1 MNRLRALTRGVAS
14 LAALAALLVGL
25 PVLLSS
31 WGRLPGSPSGDW
43 WDRLSD
49 TAVSDTTVF
58 VVLTV
63 AAWVA
68 WAIFAAAVVVEFVAG
83 IRGFQ
88 APRIAFAGPF
98 QRSARTLVAGVLLML
113 SLLQSAGP
121 SYASVPRAT
130 AVNASGATA
139 SSFGHE
145 SPEPGHVIAITITP
159 DGTTVA
165 PSTADEAAP
174 SSVPQDTA
182 TVIDVER
189 GDSPWSLAEAHL
201 GDGLRWRELY
211 EINRGNP
218 QPDGRS
224 WTNPELIVPGWQLRL
239 PSAQHLP
246 TPQSPIETTDA
257 TDVVHEV
264 QRGDTLSSI
273 ADQYLGDPTR
283 YPELFEANCDR
294 IQPDGRR
301 LTDPNLIVVG
311 WNLVIPATQ
320 EPAVAEPVDAHAE
333 PDQTTEVGET
343 DGAPATTPTTTT
355 TPPQTTA
362 TPPAPSTT
370 TPQPPS
376 PTTAPAPAVT
386 VPTAHTDTEASTSG
400 NGGSSTP
407 ILVGLAGATA
417 LSTGLALRLRWLRR
431 RRATRGSAAAAVI
444 PSDAEIAV
452 VAAADVPL
460 VRWAGQQIA
469 ALVRDLDP
477 RKVTGAPLAV
487 ELSEEAGIEILWDA
501 PQHSPTVGSWR
512 AADGGWA
519 WRLAYDPESPVPPD
533 ELPAGI
539 PALVTIGQREGRQLL
554 IDLEAFGTLAVTGP
568 PDFTSGLLRSV
579 ALELACGND
588 LADAY
593 VSIVDID
600 VDPFVAPRHRL
611 TAQTLTEAI
620 EAAANAIDS
629 VGAAIRHDSR
639 ADTFR
644 ARVGGA
650 APIEATVIVASGRQG
665 SMGASFSPRRGA
677 ALVMASDRASIAE
690 GGARIEISGDGASAR
705 LEPLGI
711 DFTPVRLDAS
721 TADAL
726 AAATVAVG
734 DLPEVEPDTVD
745 PSALGPNVP
754 DEGDN
759 DEGPPTVDPVI
770 VDSHRVN
777 GHEHAAN
784 ITHVF
789 TVDVGAEQTT
799 NHAPSNAHGEPTT
812 DPDGQLFATEST
824 GPELVVRVLGVPAIP
839 DRPDIGRREL
849 ILAVLLAC
857 RGGTLAASAA
867 QDALWGG
874 KPVEPKTVWNFVA
887 AVRRALGDFDDGTPV
902 MPAADRA
909 HGTLRLHQR
918 VTTDLDLLR
927 RAIAAADDM
936 SSTEAMSALRDAL
949 SMVEGPPFDAVGYD
963 WAHRDQDVAE
973 AARVIEQAVDRLV
986 ALALEAGQ
994 HDLARRAISRGLR
1007 GLPGD
1012 EHLYRLRM
1020 RLEAHAGN
1028 TRGLVAAYEELCVYL
1043 ADLEVEPSPATTAL
1057 YNELRSQRAS
1067 STVS

>member
-1 MNRLRALTRGVAS
+1 
-14 LAALAALLVGL
+14 
-25 PVLLSS
+25 
-31 WGRLPGSPSGDW
+31 
-43 WDRLSD
+43 
-49 TAVSDTTVF
+49 VF
-58 VVLTV
+58 VVLTL

-68 WAIFAAAVVVEFVAG
+68 WAIFAAAVIVEFVAG

-130 AVNASGATA
+130 AVNASGAAA

-145 SPEPGHVIAITITP
+145 SPEPGHVIAITIAS
-159 DGTTVA
+159 DGA
-165 PSTADEAAP
+165 AADTSASEELSPPGIPQDAAP
-174 SSVPQDTA
+174 
-182 TVIDVER
+182 VIEVER

-211 EINRGNP
+211 EINRGLP

-257 TDVVHEV
+257 TDVVHVV

-311 WNLVIPATQ
+311 WSIVIPATP
-320 EPAVAEPVDAHAE
+320 EPAVAEPVDANAE

-343 DGAPATTPTTTT
+343 DDSPAAAPTTT
-355 TPPQTTA
+355 TPPPTSA

-568 PDFTSGLLRSV
+568 PDCTAGLLRSV

-600 VDPFVAPRHRL
+600 VDPLVAPRHRL
-611 TAQTLTEAI
+611 TARTLTEAI
-620 EAAANAIDS
+620 EAAANAVDS

-644 ARVGGA
+644 ARIGGA
-650 APIEATVIVASGRQG
+650 APIEATVIVASGCQG
-665 SMGASFSPRRGA
+665 DIGATFSPRRGA
-677 ALVMASDRASIAE
+677 AFVMASDRAAIAD

-711 DFTPVRLDAS
+711 DFAPVRLDAS
-721 TADAL
+721 TADAIT
-726 AAATVAVG
+726 AATVAVV
-734 DLPEVEPDTVD
+734 DLPEVGPDSVD
-745 PSALGPNVP
+745 PSALGPHAA
-754 DEGDN
+754 DEGGN
-759 DEGPPTVDPVI
+759 DEVRPSGEQAVI
-770 VDSHRVN
+770 TNHRVN
-777 GHEHAAN
+777 GHEHGVDT
-784 ITHVF
+784 THVF
-789 TVDVGAEQTT
+789 TVGLGTETT
-799 NHAPSNAHGEPTT
+799 TTETTTTDTPSNGSAEPTT
-812 DPDGQLFATEST
+812 DSDGQLFATEST
-824 GPELVVRVLGVPAIP
+824 GPELVVRVLGVPSIP

-909 HGTLRLHQR
+909 HGTLRLHPR
-918 VTTDLDLLR
+918 VTTDLHLLR
-927 RAIAAADDM
+927 RTVAATDEM
-936 SSTEAMSALRDAL
+936 SSTEGMSALRDAL
-949 SMVEGPPFDAVGYD
+949 LMVEGPPFDGVGYD

-994 HDLARRAISRGLR
+994 HDVARHAISRGLR

-1057 YNELRSQRAS
+1057 YNELRSQRTS
-1067 STVS
+1067 TTVS

>member
-1 MNRLRALTRGVAS
+1 M
-14 LAALAALLVGL
+14 
-25 PVLLSS
+25 
-31 WGRLPGSPSGDW
+31 
-43 WDRLSD
+43 
-49 TAVSDTTVF
+49 
-58 VVLTV
+58 
-63 AAWVA
+63 
-68 WAIFAAAVVVEFVAG
+68 
-83 IRGFQ
+83 
-88 APRIAFAGPF
+88 
-98 QRSARTLVAGVLLML
+98 
-113 SLLQSAGP
+113 
-121 SYASVPRAT
+121 
-130 AVNASGATA
+130 
-139 SSFGHE
+139 
-145 SPEPGHVIAITITP
+145 
-159 DGTTVA
+159 
-165 PSTADEAAP
+165 
-174 SSVPQDTA
+174 
-182 TVIDVER
+182 
-189 GDSPWSLAEAHL
+189 
-201 GDGLRWRELY
+201 
-211 EINRGNP
+211 
-218 QPDGRS
+218 
-224 WTNPELIVPGWQLRL
+224 
-239 PSAQHLP
+239 
-246 TPQSPIETTDA
+246 
-257 TDVVHEV
+257 
-264 QRGDTLSSI
+264 
-273 ADQYLGDPTR
+273 
-283 YPELFEANCDR
+283 
-294 IQPDGRR
+294 
-301 LTDPNLIVVG
+301 
-311 WNLVIPATQ
+311 
-320 EPAVAEPVDAHAE
+320 
-333 PDQTTEVGET
+333 
-343 DGAPATTPTTTT
+343 
-355 TPPQTTA
+355 
-362 TPPAPSTT
+362 
-370 TPQPPS
+370 
-376 PTTAPAPAVT
+376 
-386 VPTAHTDTEASTSG
+386 
-400 NGGSSTP
+400 
-407 ILVGLAGATA
+407 
-417 LSTGLALRLRWLRR
+417 
-431 RRATRGSAAAAVI
+431 I

-469 ALVRDLDP
+469 TLIRDLDP

-501 PQHSPTVGSWR
+501 PQHSPAVGAWR

-519 WRLAYDPESPVPPD
+519 WRLDYDPESPVPPD

-568 PDFTSGLLRSV
+568 PDCTAGLLRSV

-600 VDPFVAPRHRL
+600 VDPLVAPRHRL
-611 TAQTLTEAI
+611 TVQTLTEAI
-620 EAAANAIDS
+620 ESAENAIDS

-650 APIEATVIVASGRQG
+650 APIEATVIVASGCQG
-665 SMGASFSPRRGA
+665 SIGATFSPRRGA
-677 ALVMASDRASIAE
+677 ALVMASDRAAIAD

-726 AAATVAVG
+726 AAATAAVV
-734 DLPEVEPDTVD
+734 DLPEVGPDSVD
-745 PSALGPNVP
+745 PSALGPHAP
-754 DEGDN
+754 DEGGN
-759 DEGPPTVDPVI
+759 DEGPPAVEPVI
-770 VDSHRVN
+770 INSHRVN
-777 GHEHAAN
+777 GHEHGVDT
-784 ITHVF
+784 THVF
-789 TVDVGAEQTT
+789 TVDLGAEQTT
-799 NHAPSNAHGEPTT
+799 NDAPSNAPGEPTT
-812 DPDGQLFATEST
+812 DSDGQLFATEST
-824 GPELVVRVLGVPAIP
+824 GPELVVRVLGVPSIP

-909 HGTLRLHQR
+909 HGTLRLHPR

-927 RAIAAADDM
+927 RAVAAADEM

-994 HDLARRAISRGLR
+994 HDLARHAISRGLR

-1043 ADLEVEPSPATTAL
+1043 ADLEAEPSPATTAL
-1057 YNELRSQRAS
+1057 YNELRSQRTS

>member
-1 MNRLRALTRGVAS
+1 MNRVRSLTRGVAS

-31 WGRLPGSPSGDW
+31 WGRLPGAPSADW

-58 VVLTV
+58 VVLTL

-83 IRGFQ
+83 IRGLQ

-121 SYASVPRAT
+121 SYASVPRTT
-130 AVNASGATA
+130 AVNSSGAAA
-139 SSFGHE
+139 SSFRQE
-145 SPEPGHVIAITITP
+145 SPQPGHVIAITITP
-159 DGTTVA
+159 DGTTVG
-165 PSTADEAAP
+165 PSTPDESAP
-174 SSVPQDTA
+174 PSIPQDTA

-211 EINRGNP
+211 EINRGLP

-246 TPQSPIETTDA
+246 TPQSPIEA
-257 TDVVHEV
+257 ANVVHVV

-273 ADQYLGDPTR
+273 AGHYLGDPTR

-311 WNLVIPATQ
+311 WNLVVPATQ
-320 EPAVAEPVDAHAE
+320 EPTVVEPVDAPAE

-355 TPPQTTA
+355 PPQTTA
-362 TPPAPSTT
+362 TPPSPSTT
-370 TPQPPS
+370 TPQPPP
-376 PTTAPAPAVT
+376 PTTAPAPTVT
-386 VPTAHTDTEASTSG
+386 VPTQPTDTEATPSG
-400 NGGSSTP
+400 DGASATP

-444 PSDAEIAV
+444 PSDAEVAV

-469 ALVRDLDP
+469 TLIRDLDP

-501 PQHSPTVGSWR
+501 PQHSPTIGSWR

-519 WRLAYDPESPVPPD
+519 WRLDFDPESPVPPD

-539 PALVTIGQREGRQLL
+539 PALVTIGQRKGRQLL
-554 IDLEAFGTLAVTGP
+554 IDLEAFGTLSVTGP
-568 PDFTSGLLRSV
+568 PELTSDLLRSV

-593 VSIVDID
+593 VSIVDVD
-600 VDPFVAPRHRL
+600 VDPLVAPRHRL

-620 EAAANAIDS
+620 EAAANAVDS

-650 APIEATVIVASGRQG
+650 APIEATVIVARGCK
-665 SMGASFSPRRGA
+665 GAIDATFSPRRGA
-677 ALVMASDRASIAE
+677 ALVMASDRSAIADD
-690 GGARIEISGDGASAR
+690 GARIEISDDGAVAR

-721 TADAL
+721 TAAAL
-726 AAATVAVG
+726 AAAAVAVV
-734 DLPEVEPDTVD
+734 DLPEVAPDAVD
-745 PSALGPNVP
+745 PSALGPYAP
-754 DEGDN
+754 DEGVSN
-759 DEGPPTVDPVI
+759 EARHSVEPFRGN
-770 VDSHRVN
+770 SHRVN
-777 GHEHAAN
+777 GHEHSVD
-784 ITHVF
+784 ITQVF
-789 TVDVGAEQTT
+789 TFDVGAEQTT
-799 NHAPSNAHGEPTT
+799 NHAPSNAHDEPTT
-812 DPDGQLFATEST
+812 DSDGQLFATEST
-824 GPELVVRVLGVPAIP
+824 GPELVVRVLGVPSIP

-909 HGTLRLHQR
+909 HGTLRLHPR

-927 RAIAAADDM
+927 RAIAPADDM

-986 ALALEAGQ
+986 ALAVEAGQ
-994 HDLARRAISRGLR
+994 HDLARHAISRGLR

-1057 YNELRSQRAS
+1057 YNELRSQRTS
-1067 STVS
+1067 TTVS

>member
-1 MNRLRALTRGVAS
+1 
-14 LAALAALLVGL
+14 LLVGL

-68 WAIFAAAVVVEFVAG
+68 WAIFSAAVIVEFVAG

-130 AVNASGATA
+130 AANASGATA
-139 SSFGHE
+139 SSLGRE
-145 SPEPGHVIAITITP
+145 SPEPGPVIAITFAP
-159 DGTTVA
+159 DGA
-165 PSTADEAAP
+165 AADTSASEGLTPPGIPQDAAP
-174 SSVPQDTA
+174 
-182 TVIDVER
+182 VIEVER

-201 GDGLRWRELY
+201 GDGLLWRELY
-211 EINRGNP
+211 EINRGLP

-239 PSAQHLP
+239 PSAQHVP
-246 TPQSPIETTDA
+246 TPQSPTETTDA
-257 TDVVHEV
+257 ADVIHVV

-283 YPELFEANCDR
+283 YPKLFDANCDR

-311 WNLVIPATQ
+311 WNLVIPAPQ
-320 EPAVAEPVDAHAE
+320 EPNVVEPVDASSE
-333 PDQTTEVGET
+333 PEQTTEVGET
-343 DGAPATTPTTTT
+343 DDAPASTPTTTT
-355 TPPQTTA
+355 PPPTTA

-370 TPQPPS
+370 TPQPPP
-376 PTTAPAPAVT
+376 PTTAPAPTVT
-386 VPTAHTDTEASTSG
+386 VPTPPAGTEPTTSG
-400 NGGSSTP
+400 NGGSPAP
-407 ILVGLAGATA
+407 ILIGLAGATA

-469 ALVRDLDP
+469 TLIRDLDP

-501 PQHSPTVGSWR
+501 PQHSPTIGSWR
-512 AADGGWA
+512 AVDGGWA
-519 WRLAYDPESPVPPD
+519 WRLAHDPESPVPPD

-554 IDLEAFGTLAVTGP
+554 IDLEAFGTLSVTGP
-568 PDFTSGLLRSV
+568 LDCTAGLLRSV

-600 VDPFVAPRHRL
+600 VDPLVAPRHRL
-611 TAQTLTEAI
+611 TVQTLPEAI
-620 EAAANAIDS
+620 ESAANAIDS

-650 APIEATVIVASGRQG
+650 APIEATVIVAGGCQG
-665 SMGASFSPRRGA
+665 SIDATFSPRRGA
-677 ALVMASDRASIAE
+677 ALVMASDRDAIAD

-726 AAATVAVG
+726 AAATVAVV
-734 DLPEVEPDTVD
+734 DLPEVAPDAVD
-745 PSALGPNVP
+745 PSALGPHVP

-759 DEGPPTVDPVI
+759 DEGPPAVEPVI
-770 VDSHRVN
+770 VDNHRLN
-777 GHEHAAN
+777 GHARAAD

-789 TVDVGAEQTT
+789 TVDFGAEQTANEAT
-799 NHAPSNAHGEPTT
+799 STAHGEPTT
-812 DPDGQLFATEST
+812 GSNGQLFAAEST
-824 GPELVVRVLGVPAIP
+824 GPELVVRVLGVPSIP

-909 HGTLRLHQR
+909 HGTLRLHPR
-918 VTTDLDLLR
+918 VTTDLALLR
-927 RAIAAADDM
+927 RAIAMADDM

-986 ALALEAGQ
+986 ALAAEAGQ
-994 HDLARRAISRGLR
+994 HDLARHAISRGLR

-1057 YNELRSQRAS
+1057 YNELRSQRTS

>member
-58 VVLTV
+58 VVLTL

-68 WAIFAAAVVVEFVAG
+68 WATFAAAVVVEFVAG
-83 IRGFQ
+83 IRGLQ

-121 SYASVPRAT
+121 SYASLPRAAAASAST
-130 AVNASGATA
+130 ATPV
-139 SSFGHE
+139 SFGHE
-145 SPEPGHVIAITITP
+145 PPQPGHVIAITIAPGGTAADTSTP
-159 DGTTVA
+159 DGSA
-165 PSTADEAAP
+165 PPAI
-174 SSVPQDTA
+174 PQDTA
-182 TVIDVER
+182 PVIEVER

-211 EINRGNP
+211 EINRGLP

-239 PSAQHLP
+239 PSAAHLP
-246 TPQSPIETTDA
+246 TLQSPIEPTEA
-257 TDVVHEV
+257 ADVVHLV

-283 YPELFEANCDR
+283 YPELFEANSDR
-294 IQPDGRR
+294 IQPDGRQ

-311 WNLVIPATQ
+311 WNLVIPAPQ
-320 EPAVAEPVDAHAE
+320 EPNEVEPVDAPAE
-333 PDQTTEVGET
+333 PDLTTEVGET
-343 DGAPATTPTTTT
+343 DDAPAATPTTTT
-355 TPPQTTA
+355 PPPTT
-362 TPPAPSTT
+362 TTPAPSTT
-370 TPQPPS
+370 TPQPPP

-386 VPTAHTDTEASTSG
+386 VPTTPTDTEAATSG
-400 NGGSSTP
+400 NEGNSTP

-460 VRWAGQQIA
+460 VRWAGQQMATLI
-469 ALVRDLDP
+469 RDLDP

-501 PQHSPTVGSWR
+501 PQHSPTVGAWR

-519 WRLAYDPESPVPPD
+519 WRLDYDPESPVPPD

-568 PDFTSGLLRSV
+568 PDCASGLLRSV

-650 APIEATVIVASGRQG
+650 APIEATVIVARGCE
-665 SMGASFSPRRGA
+665 GAIGATFSPRRGA
-677 ALVMASDRASIAE
+677 ALVMASDRAAIAD
-690 GGARIEISGDGASAR
+690 GGARIEISGDGVSAR
-705 LEPLGI
+705 LEPVGI

-726 AAATVAVG
+726 AAATVAVI
-734 DLPEVEPDTVD
+734 DLPEVGPDAVD
-745 PSALGPNVP
+745 PSALGPHAP
-754 DEGDN
+754 DEGVSN
-759 DEGPPTVDPVI
+759 QAQPI
-770 VDSHRVN
+770 VEPFIVNSHRVN
-777 GHEHAAN
+777 GHEHGVN
-784 ITHVF
+784 TTHVF
-789 TVDVGAEQTT
+789 PVDFGAEQTT
-799 NHAPSNAHGEPTT
+799 NDAPSNAPGEPIT
-812 DPDGQLFATEST
+812 DSDGQLFATEST
-824 GPELVVRVLGVPAIP
+824 GPELVVRVLGVPSIP

-857 RGGTLAASAA
+857 RGGMLAASAA

-887 AVRRALGDFDDGTPV
+887 AARRALGDFDDGTPV

-909 HGTLRLHQR
+909 HGTLRLHPG
-918 VTTDLDLLR
+918 VTTDLDVLR
-927 RAIAAADDM
+927 RAVVVADEM

-986 ALALEAGQ
+986 ALAVEAGQ
-994 HDLARRAISRGLR
+994 HDLARHAISRGLR

-1028 TRGLVAAYEELCVYL
+1028 TRGLVSAYEELCVYL

-1057 YNELRSQRAS
+1057 YNELRSPRTS

>member
-58 VVLTV
+58 VVLTL

-68 WAIFAAAVVVEFVAG
+68 WATFAAAVVIEFVAG
-83 IRGFQ
+83 IRGIQ

-98 QRSARTLVAGVLLML
+98 QRSARPLVAGVLLML

-130 AVNASGATA
+130 AATVTPTA
-139 SSFGHE
+139 FAHE
-145 SPEPGHVIAITITP
+145 SPRPGHVIEMTIAP
-159 DGTTVA
+159 ARTTGGATSSEESA
-165 PSTADEAAP
+165 PPSSPQDAAP
-174 SSVPQDTA
+174 
-182 TVIDVER
+182 VIEVER

-211 EINRGNP
+211 EINRGLP

-239 PSAQHLP
+239 PSE
-246 TPQSPIETTDA
+246 PQVPAPQPPVETTDA
-257 TDVVHEV
+257 AEVVHVV

-273 ADQYLGDPTR
+273 ADHYLGDPTR
-283 YPELFEANCDR
+283 YPELFEANGDR
-294 IQPDGRR
+294 VQPDGRR
-301 LTDPNLIVVG
+301 LTDPDLIVVG
-311 WNLVIPATQ
+311 WNLAIPTAQESATE
-320 EPAVAEPVDAHAE
+320 EPGTDSAAPAGPE
-333 PDQTTEVGET
+333 QTTEFIET
-343 DGAPATTPTTTT
+343 ETAPSETPPTTTSPPTTAAPPTPTTTT
-355 TPPQTTA
+355 EL
-362 TPPAPSTT
+362 PAPA
-370 TPQPPS
+370 
-376 PTTAPAPAVT
+376 TTAPAPVVS
-386 VPTAHTDTEASTSG
+386 VPASPSDTETPTSS
-400 NGGSSTP
+400 NGGGATP
-407 ILVGLAGATA
+407 VLVGLAGATA

-431 RRATRGSAAAAVI
+431 RRATRGSAVAAVV

-469 ALVRDLDP
+469 ALIRDLDP

-487 ELSEEAGIEILWDA
+487 ELSEHAGIEILWDS
-501 PQHSPTVGSWR
+501 PQQASTVGEWR

-519 WRLAYDPESPVPPD
+519 WRLDYDPESPVPPD

-554 IDLEAFGTLAVTGP
+554 IDLEAFGTIAVAGP
-568 PDFTSGLLRSV
+568 SESTAAFLRSV

-593 VSIVDID
+593 VSIVGVD
-600 VDPFVAPRHRL
+600 VDPLVAPRHRL
-611 TAQTLTEAI
+611 TARALTDAI
-620 EAAANAIDS
+620 DLAENAIDS
-629 VGAAIRHDSR
+629 VNSAIRHDSK

-644 ARVGGA
+644 ARVGGS
-650 APIEATVIVASGRQG
+650 APIEATVVVTSEHHDSAAGTF
-665 SMGASFSPRRGA
+665 APRRGVALVIASSGA
-677 ALVMASDRASIAE
+677 ALADS
-690 GGARIEISGDGASAR
+690 GARIEISADGASAR

-711 DFTPVRLDAS
+711 DFIPVRLEAA
-721 TADAL
+721 TAEAL
-726 AAATVAVG
+726 AVATAVVVH
-734 DLPEVEPDTVD
+734 LPETGPDVVD
-745 PSALGPNVP
+745 PSSLEPPEP
-754 DEGDN
+754 DEGPINGTPSLVGLDLDN
-759 DEGPPTVDPVI
+759 VF
-770 VDSHRVN
+770 RVN
-777 GHEHAAN
+777 GHESDVST
-784 ITHVF
+784 THVLS
-789 TVDVGAEQTT
+789 VDFAADQTT
-799 NHAPSNAHGEPTT
+799 DVAPPEIPVEPVTGS
-812 DPDGQLFATEST
+812 DGQLFATESS
-824 GPELVVRVLGVPAIP
+824 GPELIVRVLGVPSIP

-887 AVRRALGDFDDGTPV
+887 AVRRALGDLDDGSPV
-902 MPAADRA
+902 MPAADRS
-909 HGTLRLHQR
+909 HGTLRLHSR
-918 VTTDLDLLR
+918 VSTDLDLLR
-927 RAIAAADDM
+927 RAVTAADET
-936 SSTEAMSALRDAL
+936 SSTEAMASLRDAL
-949 SMVEGPPFDAVGYD
+949 ALVEGPPFDAVGYD

-994 HDLARRAISRGLR
+994 HDLARHAISRGLR

-1012 EHLYRLRM
+1012 EHIYRLRM

-1028 TRGLVAAYEELCVYL
+1028 TRGLVGAYEELCVYL
-1043 ADLEVEPSPATTAL
+1043 ADLEAEPSPATTAL
-1057 YNELRSQRAS
+1057 YNELRSQRTS
-1067 STVS
+1067 SSVS

>member
-68 WAIFAAAVVVEFVAG
+68 WATFAAAVVVEFVAG

-130 AVNASGATA
+130 AANASGATA
-139 SSFGHE
+139 SSLGHE
-145 SPEPGHVIAITITP
+145 SQPGHIIAITIAP
-159 DGTTVA
+159 DGTAADTSTPDESA
-165 PSTADEAAP
+165 PQAIP
-174 SSVPQDTA
+174 RDTA
-182 TVIDVER
+182 PVIEVER
-189 GDSPWSLAEAHL
+189 GDSPWSLAEDHL

-211 EINRGNP
+211 EINRGLP

-239 PSAQHLP
+239 PSAPQVP
-246 TPQSPIETTDA
+246 TPQSPTETTA
-257 TDVVHEV
+257 AADVVHVV

-273 ADQYLGDPTR
+273 AGHYLGDPTR

-320 EPAVAEPVDAHAE
+320 EPNVVEPVDASSE
-333 PDQTTEVGET
+333 PEQTTEVGET
-343 DGAPATTPTTTT
+343 DDAPAGTPATT
-355 TPPQTTA
+355 TPPPTTA

-386 VPTAHTDTEASTSG
+386 MPTAHTDTEASTSG
-400 NGGSSTP
+400 NGGSPAP

-469 ALVRDLDP
+469 TLIRDLDP

-501 PQHSPTVGSWR
+501 PQHSPTIGSWR

-554 IDLEAFGTLAVTGP
+554 IDLEAFGTLSVTGP
-568 PDFTSGLLRSV
+568 PDCAAGLLRSV

-600 VDPFVAPRHRL
+600 VDPLVAPRHRL
-611 TAQTLTEAI
+611 TARTLTEAV
-620 EAAANAIDS
+620 EAAENAIDS

-650 APIEATVIVASGRQG
+650 APIEATVIVASGCQG
-665 SMGASFSPRRGA
+665 SIGASFSPRLGA
-677 ALVMASDRASIAE
+677 TLVMASDRAAIAD
-690 GGARIEISGDGASAR
+690 GGARIEISGDGLSAR

-711 DFTPVRLDAS
+711 DFTPVRLNAS
-721 TADAL
+721 TADAI
-726 AAATVAVG
+726 AAATVAVV
-734 DLPEVEPDTVD
+734 DLPEVKPDTVD
-745 PSALGPNVP
+745 PSALERRAP
-754 DEGDN
+754 DEGVSN
-759 DEGPPTVDPVI
+759 EAALSIEPFTVTN
-770 VDSHRVN
+770 HRVN
-777 GHEHAAN
+777 GHEQGGNMPHG
-784 ITHVF
+784 F
-789 TVDVGAEQTT
+789 TVDFGAEQTT
-799 NHAPSNAHGEPTT
+799 NDASPNAPGEPTT
-812 DPDGQLFATEST
+812 DSDGQLFATEPT
-824 GPELVVRVLGVPAIP
+824 GPELVVRVLGVPSIP

-887 AVRRALGDFDDGTPV
+887 AVRRTLGEFDDGTPV

-909 HGTLRLHQR
+909 HGTLRLHPR

-927 RAIAAADDM
+927 RAVAAADGM
-936 SSTEAMSALRDAL
+936 SSTEAMSELRAAL

-986 ALALEAGQ
+986 SLAVEAGQ
-994 HDLARRAISRGLR
+994 HDLARHAISRGLR

-1043 ADLEVEPSPATTAL
+1043 ADFEVEPSPATTAL
-1057 YNELRSQRAS
+1057 YNDLRSQRTS
-1067 STVS
+1067 SSVS

>member
-58 VVLTV
+58 VVLTL

-68 WAIFAAAVVVEFVAG
+68 WATFAAAVVVEFVAG

-98 QRSARTLVAGVLLML
+98 QRPARTLVAGVLLML

-130 AVNASGATA
+130 AANASGDTA
-139 SSFGHE
+139 SSFAHE
-145 SPEPGHVIAITITP
+145 SPQPGHVIAITIAP
-159 DGTTVA
+159 DGTAADTSRSEALA
-165 PSTADEAAP
+165 PP
-174 SSVPQDTA
+174 SIPRDAA
-182 TVIDVER
+182 TVIEVER

-211 EINRGNP
+211 EINRGLP

-257 TDVVHEV
+257 ADVVHVV

-283 YPELFEANCDR
+283 YPEVFDANCDR

-301 LTDPNLIVVG
+301 LTDPDLIVVG

-320 EPAVAEPVDAHAE
+320 EPNVAEPVDASSE
-333 PDQTTEVGET
+333 PDQTTDVGET
-343 DGAPATTPTTTT
+343 DDSLATTPTTTT
-355 TPPQTTA
+355 PSPTTA

-370 TPQPPS
+370 TPRPPP
-376 PTTAPAPAVT
+376 PTTRPAPAVT
-386 VPTAHTDTEASTSG
+386 VPTTPTDTEAATGG
-400 NGGSSTP
+400 NGGSPAP

-469 ALVRDLDP
+469 TLIRDLDP
-477 RKVTGAPLAV
+477 RKITGAPLAV
-487 ELSEEAGIEILWDA
+487 ELSDEAGIEILWDA
-501 PQHSPTVGSWR
+501 PQHSPTVGEWR

-519 WRLAYDPESPVPPD
+519 WRLDYDPESPVPPD

-554 IDLEAFGTLAVTGP
+554 IDLEAFGTLSVTGP
-568 PDFTSGLLRSV
+568 PDCAAGLLRSV

-600 VDPFVAPRHRL
+600 VDPLVAPRHRL

-620 EAAANAIDS
+620 EAAENAVDS

-644 ARVGGA
+644 ARIGGA
-650 APIEATVIVASGRQG
+650 APIEATVIVASGCQG
-665 SMGASFSPRRGA
+665 SIGATFSPRRGA
-677 ALVMASDRASIAE
+677 ALVMASDCAAIAE
-690 GGARIEISGDGASAR
+690 GGARIEISGDGLSAR

-726 AAATVAVG
+726 AAATVAVV
-734 DLPEVEPDTVD
+734 DLPEVGPDAVD
-745 PSALGPNVP
+745 LSTDRPYAPEDHADTGI
-754 DEGDN
+754 
-759 DEGPPTVDPVI
+759 PTVVEPVI
-770 VDSHRVN
+770 ATSHRVN
-777 GHEHAAN
+777 GHEPGAN
-784 ITHVF
+784 ATYVF
-789 TVDVGAEQTT
+789 FADVDAEQTT
-799 NHAPSNAHGEPTT
+799 NDAPSNAPGEPIT
-812 DPDGQLFATEST
+812 DSDGQLFTAESA
-824 GPELVVRVLGVPAIP
+824 GPELVVRVLGVPSIP

-909 HGTLRLHQR
+909 HGTLRLHPR
-918 VTTDLDLLR
+918 VTTDLDVLR

-936 SSTEAMSALRDAL
+936 SSTEAMSTLRDAL
-949 SMVEGPPFDAVGYD
+949 SMVDGPPFDAVGYD

-986 ALALEAGQ
+986 ALAVEAGQ
-994 HDLARRAISRGLR
+994 HDLARHAISRGLR

-1043 ADLEVEPSPATTAL
+1043 TDLEVEPSPATVAL
-1057 YNELRSQRAS
+1057 YNELRSQRTS

>member
-1 MNRLRALTRGVAS
+1 MTRLRALTRGAAS
-14 LAALAALLVGL
+14 LAALAALLMGL

-31 WGRLPGSPSGDW
+31 WGRLPGSPSSDW

-58 VVLTV
+58 VVLTL
-63 AAWVA
+63 AAWIA
-68 WAIFAAAVVVEFVAG
+68 WVTFAAAVVVEFVAG
-83 IRGFQ
+83 IRGIQ

-113 SLLQSAGP
+113 SLLQSTGP

-130 AVNASGATA
+130 AATA
-139 SSFGHE
+139 STVTTASFAHE
-145 SPEPGHVIAITITP
+145 SPQPGHVIEMTIAP
-159 DGTTVA
+159 ARTTAGATTSEESA
-165 PSTADEAAP
+165 PP
-174 SSVPQDTA
+174 SSPQDAA
-182 TVIDVER
+182 TVIEVER

-211 EINRGNP
+211 EINRGLP

-239 PSAQHLP
+239 PSELQVPA
-246 TPQSPIETTDA
+246 PQSPVETTDA
-257 TDVVHEV
+257 AEVVHVV
-264 QRGDTLSSI
+264 QRGHALSSI
-273 ADQYLGDPTR
+273 ADHYLGDPTR
-283 YPELFEANCDR
+283 YPELFEANRDR
-294 IQPDGRR
+294 VQPDGRR
-301 LTDPNLIVVG
+301 LTDPDLIVVG
-311 WNLVIPATQ
+311 WNLVIPTAQESATEETRADPGAPV
-320 EPAVAEPVDAHAE
+320 EPE
-333 PDQTTEVGET
+333 QTTEVIET
-343 DGAPATTPTTTT
+343 ETAPSETPPTTTAAPPIPTTTTALPAPATTAPAAVPTVPASPSDTE
-355 TPPQTTA
+355 TPTSSNGDTA
-362 TPPAPSTT
+362 TP
-370 TPQPPS
+370 
-376 PTTAPAPAVT
+376 V
-386 VPTAHTDTEASTSG
+386 
-400 NGGSSTP
+400 
-407 ILVGLAGATA
+407 LVGLAGATA

-431 RRATRGSAAAAVI
+431 RRATRGSAVAAVI

-469 ALVRDLDP
+469 ALIRDLDP

-487 ELSEEAGIEILWDA
+487 ELSEQAGIEILWDA
-501 PQHSPTVGSWR
+501 PQQASTVGAWR

-519 WRLAYDPESPVPPD
+519 WRLDYDAESPVPPD

-554 IDLEAFGTLAVTGP
+554 IDLEAFGAIAVAGP
-568 PDFTSGLLRSV
+568 PEFTAAFLRSI

-593 VSIVDID
+593 VSIVG
-600 VDPFVAPRHRL
+600 VEVELLVAPRHRL
-611 TAQTLTEAI
+611 TAQTLTDAI
-620 EAAANAIDS
+620 ATAENAIDS
-629 VGAAIRHDSR
+629 VNSAIRHDSK

-644 ARVGGA
+644 ARVGGS
-650 APIEATVIVASGRQG
+650 APIEATIVVASEYHDSAAGKL
-665 SMGASFSPRRGA
+665 APRRGA
-677 ALVMASDRASIAE
+677 ALVMASSRASAADS
-690 GGARIEISGDGASAR
+690 GARIEISVDGASAR

-711 DFTPVRLDAS
+711 DFTPVRLEAA

-726 AAATVAVG
+726 AVATAAIV
-734 DLPEVEPDTVD
+734 DLPEAGPDVID
-745 PSALGPNVP
+745 PSALGPYAP
-754 DEGDN
+754 DGTPIDGTPALVELDL
-759 DEGPPTVDPVI
+759 DKVL
-770 VDSHRVN
+770 RVN
-777 GHEHAAN
+777 GHDSVVST
-784 ITHVF
+784 THVLS
-789 TVDVGAEQTT
+789 VDVAADQTT
-799 NHAPSNAHGEPTT
+799 NVAPTEPPAGPVK
-812 DPDGQLFATEST
+812 DSDGQLFAAESS
-824 GPELVVRVLGVPAIP
+824 GPELIVRVLGVPSIP

-874 KPVEPKTVWNFVA
+874 KSVEPKTVWNFVA

-909 HGTLRLHQR
+909 HGTLRLHPR

-927 RAIAAADDM
+927 RTVSAADEM

-986 ALALEAGQ
+986 ALAVDAGQ
-994 HDLARRAISRGLR
+994 HDLARHAISRGLR

-1028 TRGLVAAYEELCVYL
+1028 TRGLVGAYEELCVYL
-1043 ADLEVEPSPATTAL
+1043 ADLEIEPSAATTAL
-1057 YNELRSQRAS
+1057 YNELRSQRTS

>member
-58 VVLTV
+58 VVLTL

-68 WAIFAAAVVVEFVAG
+68 WATFAAAVVVEFVAG

-88 APRIAFAGPF
+88 APSIAFAGPF

-130 AVNASGATA
+130 AANASGATA
-139 SSFGHE
+139 SSSGHE
-145 SPEPGHVIAITITP
+145 STEPGHVIAITIAP
-159 DGTTVA
+159 DATAADTSASEGLA
-165 PSTADEAAP
+165 PP
-174 SSVPQDTA
+174 GIPQDTA
-182 TVIDVER
+182 PVIDVER

-211 EINRGNP
+211 EINRGLP

-239 PSAQHLP
+239 PSVAHIP
-246 TPQSPIETTDA
+246 APQSPSETTDA
-257 TDVVHEV
+257 ADVVHVV

-301 LTDPNLIVVG
+301 LTDPDLIVVG

-320 EPAVAEPVDAHAE
+320 EPNVVEPVDAPAE
-333 PDQTTEVGET
+333 PGQTTEAGET
-343 DGAPATTPTTTT
+343 DDSLATTPTTTT
-355 TPPQTTA
+355 PPPTTA

-370 TPQPPS
+370 TPRPPP
-376 PTTAPAPAVT
+376 PTTGPAPAVT
-386 VPTAHTDTEASTSG
+386 VPTTTDTEAATSG
-400 NGGSSTP
+400 NGGSPAP

-417 LSTGLALRLRWLRR
+417 LSTGIALRLRWLRR

-460 VRWAGQQIA
+460 VRWAGQQMATLI
-469 ALVRDLDP
+469 RDLDP

-501 PQHSPTVGSWR
+501 PQHSPTVGAWR

-554 IDLEAFGTLAVTGP
+554 IDLEAFGTLSVTGP
-568 PDFTSGLLRSV
+568 LDCTAGLLRSV

-600 VDPFVAPRHRL
+600 VDPLVAPRHRL
-611 TAQTLTEAI
+611 TARTLTEAV
-620 EAAANAIDS
+620 EAAENAIDS

-644 ARVGGA
+644 ARVGGG
-650 APIEATVIVASGRQG
+650 APIEATVIVASGCQG
-665 SMGASFSPRRGA
+665 DIDAMFSPRRGA
-677 ALVMASDRASIAE
+677 ALVMASDRAAIAD

-726 AAATVAVG
+726 AAATVAVV
-734 DLPEVEPDTVD
+734 DLPEVAPDAVD
-745 PSALGPNVP
+745 PSALGPHVP

-759 DEGPPTVDPVI
+759 DEGLPAVEPVI

-777 GHEHAAN
+777 GHEHAAD

-789 TVDVGAEQTT
+789 TVDFGAEQTT
-799 NHAPSNAHGEPTT
+799 NDAPSNAHGEPTT
-812 DPDGQLFATEST
+812 DSVGQLFATEST
-824 GPELVVRVLGVPAIP
+824 GPELVVRVLGVPSIP

-909 HGTLRLHQR
+909 HGTLRLHPR
-918 VTTDLDLLR
+918 VATDLDLLR
-927 RAIAAADDM
+927 RAVAAADEM

-973 AARVIEQAVDRLV
+973 AARVIEKAVDHLV

-994 HDLARRAISRGLR
+994 HDLARHAISRGLR

-1028 TRGLVAAYEELCVYL
+1028 TRGLVASYEELCVYL
-1043 ADLEVEPSPATTAL
+1043 ADLEAEPSPATTAL
-1057 YNELRSQRAS
+1057 YNELRSQRSS

>member
-1 MNRLRALTRGVAS
+1 
-14 LAALAALLVGL
+14 
-25 PVLLSS
+25 
-31 WGRLPGSPSGDW
+31 
-43 WDRLSD
+43 
-49 TAVSDTTVF
+49 
-58 VVLTV
+58 
-63 AAWVA
+63 
-68 WAIFAAAVVVEFVAG
+68 
-83 IRGFQ
+83 
-88 APRIAFAGPF
+88 
-98 QRSARTLVAGVLLML
+98 
-113 SLLQSAGP
+113 
-121 SYASVPRAT
+121 
-130 AVNASGATA
+130 
-139 SSFGHE
+139 
-145 SPEPGHVIAITITP
+145 VI
-159 DGTTVA
+159 
-165 PSTADEAAP
+165 E
-174 SSVPQDTA
+174 
-182 TVIDVER
+182 VER

-257 TDVVHEV
+257 TDVVHVV

-311 WNLVIPATQ
+311 WSIVIPATQ

-343 DGAPATTPTTTT
+343 DDSPAAAPTTT
-355 TPPQTTA
+355 TPPPTTA

>member
-25 PVLLSS
+25 PVLLAS
-31 WGRLPGSPSGDW
+31 WGRLPGSPSSDW

-58 VVLTV
+58 VVLTL

-68 WAIFAAAVVVEFVAG
+68 WATFAAAVIVEFVAG

-88 APRIAFAGPF
+88 APRVAFAWPF

-121 SYASVPRAT
+121 SYASVPRA
-130 AVNASGATA
+130 AATA
-139 SSFGHE
+139 STATPVSFGHK
-145 SPEPGHVIAITITP
+145 PPHPGHVIAITIAP
-159 DGTTVA
+159 DGTSADTSTPDESA
-165 PSTADEAAP
+165 PPAI
-174 SSVPQDTA
+174 PQDTA
-182 TVIDVER
+182 PVIEVER

-201 GDGLRWRELY
+201 DDGLRWRELY
-211 EINRGNP
+211 EINRGLP

-224 WTNPELIVPGWQLRL
+224 WTNPELIMPGWQLRL
-239 PSAQHLP
+239 PSAANLP
-246 TPQSPIETTDA
+246 TPQSPIEPTDA
-257 TDVVHEV
+257 ADVVHVV

-273 ADQYLGDPTR
+273 ADQYLGDPSR

-301 LTDPNLIVVG
+301 LTDPDLIVVG

-320 EPAVAEPVDAHAE
+320 EPAEVEPVDAPAE
-333 PDQTTEVGET
+333 PDQTTDVGEPDDSPAAT
-343 DGAPATTPTTTT
+343 PTTATTP
-355 TPPQTTA
+355 PPTTA
-362 TPPAPSTT
+362 TPAPSTT
-370 TPQPPS
+370 TPQPPP

-386 VPTAHTDTEASTSG
+386 VPNPHTDTEAATSDH
-400 NGGSSTP
+400 GGSPAP

-444 PSDAEIAV
+444 PSDAEIVV

-460 VRWAGQQIA
+460 VRWAGQEMATLI
-469 ALVRDLDP
+469 RDLDP

-501 PQHSPTVGSWR
+501 PQHSPTVGAWR

-519 WRLAYDPESPVPPD
+519 WRLDYDPESPVPPD

-554 IDLEAFGTLAVTGP
+554 IDLEAFGTLSVTGP
-568 PDFTSGLLRSV
+568 PDCTSGLLRSV

-600 VDPFVAPRHRL
+600 VDPLVAPRHRL
-611 TAQTLTEAI
+611 TVQTLTEAI
-620 EAAANAIDS
+620 EAAENAIDS
-629 VGAAIRHDSR
+629 VSAAMRHDSR
-639 ADTFR
+639 ADSFR
-644 ARVGGA
+644 ARVGGG

-665 SMGASFSPRRGA
+665 SMDATFSPRRGA
-677 ALVMASDRASIAE
+677 ALVIASDRASIGD
-690 GGARIEISGDGASAR
+690 GGARIEISGDGTSAR
-705 LEPLGI
+705 IEPLGI

-726 AAATVAVG
+726 AAATVAVV

-745 PSALGPNVP
+745 PSALGPHARV
-754 DEGDN
+754 EGVSSQAQ
-759 DEGPPTVDPVI
+759 PTIEPFI
-770 VDSHRVN
+770 VNSHRLN
-777 GHEHAAN
+777 GHEHDVN
-784 ITHVF
+784 TTSVF
-789 TVDVGAEQTT
+789 TVDLSAEQTT
-799 NHAPSNAHGEPTT
+799 DDAHSNALGEPNTES
-812 DPDGQLFATEST
+812 DGRLFATEST
-824 GPELVVRVLGVPAIP
+824 GPELVVRVLGVPSIP

-909 HGTLRLHQR
+909 RGTLRVHPR

-927 RAIAAADDM
+927 RAVAAADEM
-936 SSTEAMSALRDAL
+936 SSTEAMSALRHAL

-986 ALALEAGQ
+986 ALSVEAGQ
-994 HDLARRAISRGLR
+994 HDLARHAISRGLR

-1057 YNELRSQRAS
+1057 YNELRSQRIS

>member
-58 VVLTV
+58 VVLTL

-68 WAIFAAAVVVEFVAG
+68 WATFAAAVVVEFVAG

-88 APRIAFAGPF
+88 APRIAFAWPF

-130 AVNASGATA
+130 AANASGATA

-145 SPEPGHVIAITITP
+145 SPEPGHLIAITIAP
-159 DGTTVA
+159 DGVVA
-165 PSTADEAAP
+165 DTSASEGLAPPGIPQDAAP
-174 SSVPQDTA
+174 
-182 TVIDVER
+182 VIEVER

-211 EINRGNP
+211 EINRGLP

-239 PSAQHLP
+239 PSVAHFP
-246 TPQSPIETTDA
+246 TPQSPSDTTEA
-257 TDVVHEV
+257 ADVVHVV

-283 YPELFEANCDR
+283 YPELFDANSDR

-320 EPAVAEPVDAHAE
+320 EPSVAEPVDAPAE
-333 PDQTTEVGET
+333 PEQTTEVGET
-343 DGAPATTPTTTT
+343 DDSLATTPTTTT
-355 TPPQTTA
+355 PPPTTA

-370 TPQPPS
+370 TPQPQP
-376 PTTAPAPAVT
+376 PTAAPAPAVT
-386 VPTAHTDTEASTSG
+386 VPTTLTDTEAATSG
-400 NGGSSTP
+400 NGGGSAP

-460 VRWAGQQIA
+460 VRWAGQQMATVI
-469 ALVRDLDP
+469 RDLDP

-501 PQHSPTVGSWR
+501 PQHSPTVGAWR

-519 WRLAYDPESPVPPD
+519 WRLEYDPESPVPPD

-568 PDFTSGLLRSV
+568 RDCTAGLLRSV

-600 VDPFVAPRHRL
+600 VDPLVAPRHRL
-611 TAQTLTEAI
+611 TVQTITEAI
-620 EAAANAIDS
+620 ESAANAIDS

-644 ARVGGA
+644 ARVGGG
-650 APIEATVIVASGRQG
+650 APIEATVIVARGCQG
-665 SMGASFSPRRGA
+665 PIGATFLPRRGA
-677 ALVMASDRASIAE
+677 ALVMASDRAAIAD

-721 TADAL
+721 TAAAI
-726 AAATVAVG
+726 AAATVAVV
-734 DLPEVEPDTVD
+734 DLPEVEPDAVD
-745 PSALGPNVP
+745 PSALGPHAP
-754 DEGDN
+754 DEGGN
-759 DEGPPTVDPVI
+759 DELRPNGEQAVI
-770 VDSHRVN
+770 TNHRVN
-777 GHEHAAN
+777 GHEHGVDT
-784 ITHVF
+784 THVF
-789 TVDVGAEQTT
+789 TVDLGAETT
-799 NHAPSNAHGEPTT
+799 TTDTPSNGSAEPST
-812 DPDGQLFATEST
+812 DSDGQLFATEST
-824 GPELVVRVLGVPAIP
+824 GPELVVRVLGVPSIP

-909 HGTLRLHQR
+909 HGTLRLHPR

-927 RAIAAADDM
+927 RAVAAADEM

-994 HDLARRAISRGLR
+994 HDLARHAISRGLR

-1057 YNELRSQRAS
+1057 YNELRSQRTS
-1067 STVS
+1067 SSVS

>member
-1 MNRLRALTRGVAS
+1 M
-14 LAALAALLVGL
+14 
-25 PVLLSS
+25 
-31 WGRLPGSPSGDW
+31 PGSPSGDW

-58 VVLTV
+58 VVLTL

-68 WAIFAAAVVVEFVAG
+68 WATFVAAVIVEFVAG
-83 IRGFQ
+83 VRGFQ

-121 SYASVPRAT
+121 SYASVPRAV
-130 AVNASGATA
+130 AANVSGTTV

-145 SPEPGHVIAITITP
+145 SPHPGHVIAMTIAS
-159 DGTTVA
+159 DGTAADT
-165 PSTADEAAP
+165 STPEDLAAP
-174 SSVPQDTA
+174 DLPQDTA
-182 TVIDVER
+182 TVIEVER

-211 EINRGNP
+211 EINRGLA

-239 PSAQHLP
+239 PSAAHLP
-246 TPQSPIETTDA
+246 TPQSPSETTEAADIVH
-257 TDVVHEV
+257 VVR
-264 QRGDTLSSI
+264 RGDTLSSI
-273 ADQYLGDPTR
+273 ANRYLGGPTR
-283 YPELFEANCDR
+283 YLELFEANCDR

-311 WNLVIPATQ
+311 WNLVIPASQ
-320 EPAVAEPVDAHAE
+320 EPIEVEPVDAPAE

-343 DGAPATTPTTTT
+343 DDSPAATPTTTT
-355 TPPQTTA
+355 PPPTSA
-362 TPPAPSTT
+362 TPPAPSTA
-370 TPQPPS
+370 TPQLPPA
-376 PTTAPAPAVT
+376 TTVPAPAPAHAVT
-386 VPTAHTDTEASTSG
+386 VPTAHTDTEAATSG
-400 NGGSSTP
+400 NGGSPAP

-431 RRATRGSAAAAVI
+431 RRATRGSAAVAVM

-469 ALVRDLDP
+469 TLIRDLDP
-477 RKVTGAPLAV
+477 LKVTGAPLAV

-501 PQHSPTVGSWR
+501 PQHSSTVGAWR

-519 WRLAYDPESPVPPD
+519 WRLDYDPESPVPPD

-554 IDLEAFGTLAVTGP
+554 IDLEAFATLAVTGP
-568 PDFTSGLLRSV
+568 PDSTAGLLRSV

-593 VSIVDID
+593 VSIVDVD
-600 VDPFVAPRHRL
+600 VDPLIAPRHRL

-620 EAAANAIDS
+620 EAAENAIDS
-629 VGAAIRHDSR
+629 VGASIRHDSR

-644 ARVGGA
+644 ARMGGA
-650 APIEATVIVASGRQG
+650 APIEATVIVTSSCQG
-665 SMGASFSPRRGA
+665 AIGATFSPRRGA
-677 ALVMASDRASIAE
+677 ALVMASDPAAIAE
-690 GGARIEISGDGASAR
+690 GEARIDISDDGAIAR

-726 AAATVAVG
+726 AAATVAVV
-734 DLPEVEPDTVD
+734 DLPEVEPDAVD
-745 PSALGPNVP
+745 RSALGPHAPDDGVSNEVP
-754 DEGDN
+754 LSVEQAIIDG
-759 DEGPPTVDPVI
+759 
-770 VDSHRVN
+770 HRVN
-777 GHEHAAN
+777 GHEHGVDT
-784 ITHVF
+784 THVF
-789 TVDVGAEQTT
+789 TVDLGAETT
-799 NHAPSNAHGEPTT
+799 TTDTPSDGSAEPTT
-812 DPDGQLFATEST
+812 DSDGQLFATEST
-824 GPELVVRVLGVPAIP
+824 GPELVVRVLGVPSIP
-839 DRPDIGRREL
+839 DRPDIGRREV

-909 HGTLRLHQR
+909 HGTLRLHPR
-918 VTTDLDLLR
+918 VTTDLHLLR
-927 RAIAAADDM
+927 RAVAAADDM

-949 SMVEGPPFDAVGYD
+949 SMVDGPPFDAVGYD

-994 HDLARRAISRGLR
+994 HDLARHAISRGLR

-1028 TRGLVAAYEELCVYL
+1028 TRGLVGAYEELCVYL

-1057 YNELRSQRAS
+1057 YNELRSQRTS

>member
-1 MNRLRALTRGVAS
+1 MSRLRALTRGVAS

-25 PVLLSS
+25 PVLLAS
-31 WGRLPGSPSGDW
+31 WGRLPGSPTGDW

-58 VVLTV
+58 VVLTL

-68 WAIFAAAVVVEFVAG
+68 WATFAAAVVVEFVAG
-83 IRGFQ
+83 VRGFQ

-98 QRSARTLVAGVLLML
+98 QRSARSLVAGVLLML

-121 SYASVPRAT
+121 LYASVPRAT
-130 AVNASGATA
+130 AASASTATPV
-139 SSFGHE
+139 SLGHE
-145 SPEPGHVIAITITP
+145 PPQPGHVIAITIAP
-159 DGTTVA
+159 DGTAADTSRPVESA
-165 PSTADEAAP
+165 PPAI
-174 SSVPQDTA
+174 PQDTA
-182 TVIDVER
+182 RVIEVER

-211 EINRGNP
+211 EINRGLP

-239 PSAQHLP
+239 PSAAHLP
-246 TPQSPIETTDA
+246 TPELPIEMTDGA
-257 TDVVHEV
+257 DVVHVV

-273 ADQYLGDPTR
+273 ADQYLGDSTR
-283 YPELFEANCDR
+283 YPELFDANSDR

-311 WNLVIPATQ
+311 WNLVIPTTR
-320 EPAVAEPVDAHAE
+320 EPNEAEPVDVPAG
-333 PDQTTEVGET
+333 PDQTSEVGET
-343 DGAPATTPTTTT
+343 DDSPAATPATI
-355 TPPQTTA
+355 TPPPATA
-362 TPPAPSTT
+362 TPAPSTT

-376 PTTAPAPAVT
+376 STTAPAPAVT
-386 VPTAHTDTEASTSG
+386 VPTAHTDTRAATSG
-400 NGGSSTP
+400 NGGSAAP
-407 ILVGLAGATA
+407 ILVGIAGATA

-469 ALVRDLDP
+469 TLIRDLDP
-477 RKVTGAPLAV
+477 HKVTGAPLAV

-501 PQHSPTVGSWR
+501 PQHSPTVGAWR

-519 WRLAYDPESPVPPD
+519 WRLEYDPESPVPPD

-568 PDFTSGLLRSV
+568 PDCTAGLLRSV

-600 VDPFVAPRHRL
+600 VDPLVAPRHRL
-611 TAQTLTEAI
+611 TVQTLTEAI
-620 EAAANAIDS
+620 ESAANAVDS

-644 ARVGGA
+644 ARIGGA
-650 APIEATVIVASGRQG
+650 APIEATVIVADGCQG
-665 SMGASFSPRRGA
+665 SIGATFSPRRGA
-677 ALVMASDRASIAE
+677 ALVMASDRAGLADGE
-690 GGARIEISGDGASAR
+690 ARIEISGDGASAR

-721 TADAL
+721 AA
-726 AAATVAVG
+726 AAIVAATVAVV

-745 PSALGPNVP
+745 PSALGPHAR
-754 DEGDN
+754 DEGAGHEARPSVEPFVVN
-759 DEGPPTVDPVI
+759 
-770 VDSHRVN
+770 SHRVN
-777 GHEHAAN
+777 GHEHGVDT
-784 ITHVF
+784 THVL
-789 TVDVGAEQTT
+789 TVDFGAEHTT
-799 NHAPSNAHGEPTT
+799 NDAPSNAPGEPNTVS
-812 DPDGQLFATEST
+812 DGQLFATDST
-824 GPELVVRVLGVPAIP
+824 GPALVVRVLGVPSIP

-887 AVRRALGDFDDGTPV
+887 AVRRALGEFDDGTPV

-909 HGTLRLHQR
+909 HGTLRLHPR

-927 RAIAAADDM
+927 RAVAAADDM

-986 ALALEAGQ
+986 ALAVEAGQ
-994 HDLARRAISRGLR
+994 HDLARHAISRGLR

-1057 YNELRSQRAS
+1057 YNELRSQRTS
-1067 STVS
+1067 SSVS

>member
-68 WAIFAAAVVVEFVAG
+68 WATFAAAVVVEFVAG
-83 IRGFQ
+83 IRGLQ

-130 AVNASGATA
+130 AANASGATA

-145 SPEPGHVIAITITP
+145 STESGHVIAITIAP
-159 DGTTVA
+159 DGAAADASASEGLA
-165 PSTADEAAP
+165 PPGIPQGA
-174 SSVPQDTA
+174 VP
-182 TVIDVER
+182 VIEVER

-211 EINRGNP
+211 EINRGLP

-239 PSAQHLP
+239 PSPQHVP

-257 TDVVHEV
+257 ADVVHVV

-273 ADQYLGDPTR
+273 AGHYLGDPTR
-283 YPELFEANCDR
+283 YPELFEANSDR

-320 EPAVAEPVDAHAE
+320 EPTVVEPVDAPAE
-333 PDQTTEVGET
+333 PHQTTEVGET

-355 TPPQTTA
+355 PQQTTA
-362 TPPAPSTT
+362 TPPSPSTT
-370 TPQPPS
+370 TPQPPP
-376 PTTAPAPAVT
+376 PTTAPALTVT
-386 VPTAHTDTEASTSG
+386 VPTPPAGTEPTTSG
-400 NGGSSTP
+400 NEGTSTP

-469 ALVRDLDP
+469 ALIRDLDP
-477 RKVTGAPLAV
+477 RKVTGAPLAI

-568 PDFTSGLLRSV
+568 PGCTAGLLRSV

-650 APIEATVIVASGRQG
+650 APIEATVIVASGRQE

-734 DLPEVEPDTVD
+734 DLPEVEPDAVD
-745 PSALGPNVP
+745 PSALGPHVP

-759 DEGPPTVDPVI
+759 DEGPPAVQPVM

-777 GHEHAAN
+777 GHEHAAD

-789 TVDVGAEQTT
+789 TVDFGAEQTT
-799 NHAPSNAHGEPTT
+799 NHAPSNAHDEPTT
-812 DPDGQLFATEST
+812 DSDGQSFATEST
-824 GPELVVRVLGVPAIP
+824 GPELVVRVLGVPSIP

-909 HGTLRLHQR
+909 HGTLRLHPR

-927 RAIAAADDM
+927 KAVASADTM

-973 AARVIEQAVDRLV
+973 ATRVIEQAVDRLV
-986 ALALEAGQ
+986 ALAVEAGQ
-994 HDLARRAISRGLR
+994 HDLARHAISRGLR

-1057 YNELRSQRAS
+1057 YNELRSQRTS
-1067 STVS
+1067 TTVS

>member
-43 WDRLSD
+43 WERLSD

-68 WAIFAAAVVVEFVAG
+68 WATFAAAVVVEFVAG

-130 AVNASGATA
+130 AANASGATA
-139 SSFGHE
+139 SSLGHE

-159 DGTTVA
+159 DGTAADTSTPDESA
-165 PSTADEAAP
+165 PQAIP
-174 SSVPQDTA
+174 RDTA
-182 TVIDVER
+182 PVIEVER
-189 GDSPWSLAEAHL
+189 GDSPWSLAEDHL

-211 EINRGNP
+211 EINRGLP

-239 PSAQHLP
+239 PSAPQVP
-246 TPQSPIETTDA
+246 TPQSPTETTA
-257 TDVVHEV
+257 AADVVHVV

-320 EPAVAEPVDAHAE
+320 EPNVVEPVDASSE
-333 PDQTTEVGET
+333 PEQTTEVGET
-343 DGAPATTPTTTT
+343 DDAPAGTPATT
-355 TPPQTTA
+355 TPPPTTA

-386 VPTAHTDTEASTSG
+386 MPTAHTDTEASTSG
-400 NGGSSTP
+400 NGGSPAP

-469 ALVRDLDP
+469 TLIRDLDP

-501 PQHSPTVGSWR
+501 PQHSPTIGSWR

-554 IDLEAFGTLAVTGP
+554 IDLEAFGTLSVTGP
-568 PDFTSGLLRSV
+568 PDCAAGLLRSV

-600 VDPFVAPRHRL
+600 VDPLVAPRHRL
-611 TAQTLTEAI
+611 TARTLTEAV
-620 EAAANAIDS
+620 EAAENAIDS

-650 APIEATVIVASGRQG
+650 APIEATVIVASRCQG
-665 SMGASFSPRRGA
+665 SIGASFSPRLGA
-677 ALVMASDRASIAE
+677 TLVMASDRAAIAD
-690 GGARIEISGDGASAR
+690 GGARIEISGDGLSAR

-711 DFTPVRLDAS
+711 DFTPVRLNAS
-721 TADAL
+721 TADAI
-726 AAATVAVG
+726 AAATVAVV
-734 DLPEVEPDTVD
+734 DLPEVKPDTVD
-745 PSALGPNVP
+745 PSALERRAP
-754 DEGDN
+754 DEGVSN
-759 DEGPPTVDPVI
+759 EAALSIEPFTVTN
-770 VDSHRVN
+770 HRVN
-777 GHEHAAN
+777 GHEQGGNMPHG
-784 ITHVF
+784 F
-789 TVDVGAEQTT
+789 TVDFGAEQTT
-799 NHAPSNAHGEPTT
+799 NDASPNAPGEPTT
-812 DPDGQLFATEST
+812 DSDGQLFATEPT
-824 GPELVVRVLGVPAIP
+824 GPELVVRVLGVPSIP

-887 AVRRALGDFDDGTPV
+887 AVRRTLGEFDDGTPV

-909 HGTLRLHQR
+909 HGTLRLHPR

-927 RAIAAADDM
+927 RAVAAADGM
-936 SSTEAMSALRDAL
+936 SSTEAMSELRAAL

-986 ALALEAGQ
+986 SLAVEAGQ
-994 HDLARRAISRGLR
+994 HDLARHAISRGLR

-1043 ADLEVEPSPATTAL
+1043 ADFEVEPSPATTAL
-1057 YNELRSQRAS
+1057 YNDLRSQRTS
-1067 STVS
+1067 SSVS

>member
-58 VVLTV
+58 VVLTL

-68 WAIFAAAVVVEFVAG
+68 WATFAAAVVVEFVAG
-83 IRGFQ
+83 IRGLQ

-121 SYASVPRAT
+121 SYASLPRAAAASAST
-130 AVNASGATA
+130 ATPV
-139 SSFGHE
+139 SFGHE
-145 SPEPGHVIAITITP
+145 PPQPGHVIAITIAPGGTAADTSTP
-159 DGTTVA
+159 DGSA
-165 PSTADEAAP
+165 PPAI
-174 SSVPQDTA
+174 PQDTA
-182 TVIDVER
+182 PVIEVER

-211 EINRGNP
+211 EINRGLP

-239 PSAQHLP
+239 PSAAHLP
-246 TPQSPIETTDA
+246 TLQSPIEPTEA
-257 TDVVHEV
+257 ADVVHLV

-283 YPELFEANCDR
+283 YPELFEANSDR
-294 IQPDGRR
+294 IQPDGRQ

-311 WNLVIPATQ
+311 WNLVIPAPQ
-320 EPAVAEPVDAHAE
+320 EPNEVEPVDAPAE
-333 PDQTTEVGET
+333 PDLTTEVGET
-343 DGAPATTPTTTT
+343 DDAPAATPTTTT
-355 TPPQTTA
+355 PPPTT
-362 TPPAPSTT
+362 TTPAPSTT
-370 TPQPPS
+370 TPQPPP

-386 VPTAHTDTEASTSG
+386 VPTTPTDTEAATSG
-400 NGGSSTP
+400 NEGNSTP

-460 VRWAGQQIA
+460 VRWAGQQMATLI
-469 ALVRDLDP
+469 RDLDP

-501 PQHSPTVGSWR
+501 PQHSPTVGAWR

-519 WRLAYDPESPVPPD
+519 WRLDYDPESPVPPD

-554 IDLEAFGTLAVTGP
+554 IDLEAFGTLSVTGP
-568 PDFTSGLLRSV
+568 PDYTSGLLRSV

-650 APIEATVIVASGRQG
+650 APIEATVIVARGCE
-665 SMGASFSPRRGA
+665 GAIGATFSPRRGA
-677 ALVMASDRASIAE
+677 ALVMASDRAAIAD
-690 GGARIEISGDGASAR
+690 GGARIEISGDGVSAR
-705 LEPLGI
+705 LEPVGI

-726 AAATVAVG
+726 AAATVAVI
-734 DLPEVEPDTVD
+734 DLPEVGPDAVD
-745 PSALGPNVP
+745 PSALGPHAP
-754 DEGDN
+754 DEGVSN
-759 DEGPPTVDPVI
+759 QAQPI
-770 VDSHRVN
+770 VEPFIVNSHRVN
-777 GHEHAAN
+777 GHEHGVN
-784 ITHVF
+784 TTHVF
-789 TVDVGAEQTT
+789 PVDFGAEQTT
-799 NHAPSNAHGEPTT
+799 NDAPSNAPGEPIT
-812 DPDGQLFATEST
+812 DSDGQLFATEST
-824 GPELVVRVLGVPAIP
+824 GPELVVRVLGVPSIP

-857 RGGTLAASAA
+857 RGGMLAASAA

-887 AVRRALGDFDDGTPV
+887 AARRALGDFDDGTPV

-909 HGTLRLHQR
+909 HGTLRLHPG
-918 VTTDLDLLR
+918 VTTDLDVLR
-927 RAIAAADDM
+927 RAVVVADEM

-986 ALALEAGQ
+986 ALAVEAGQ
-994 HDLARRAISRGLR
+994 HDLARHAISRGLR

-1028 TRGLVAAYEELCVYL
+1028 TRGLVSAYEELCVYL

-1057 YNELRSQRAS
+1057 YNELRSPRTS

>member
-1 MNRLRALTRGVAS
+1 MNRVRALIRGVAS

-25 PVLLSS
+25 PVLLAS

-58 VVLTV
+58 VVLTL
-63 AAWVA
+63 AAWAA
-68 WAIFAAAVVVEFVAG
+68 WATFAAAVIVEFVAG

-121 SYASVPRAT
+121 SYASVPRAVAANVSGT
-130 AVNASGATA
+130 AA

-145 SPEPGHVIAITITP
+145 SPHPGHVIAMTIAS
-159 DGTTVA
+159 DGTVA
-165 PSTADEAAP
+165 DTSTPEELAAP
-174 SSVPQDTA
+174 DVPQDTA
-182 TVIDVER
+182 TVIEVER
-189 GDSPWSLAEAHL
+189 GDSPWSLAVAHL

-211 EINRGNP
+211 EINRGLP

-239 PSAQHLP
+239 PSVAHLP
-246 TPQSPIETTDA
+246 TPQSPSETTEAADL
-257 TDVVHEV
+257 VHVV

-273 ADQYLGDPTR
+273 AGRYLGDPTR
-283 YPELFEANCDR
+283 YPEVFDANSDR
-294 IQPDGRR
+294 IQPDGRQ

-320 EPAVAEPVDAHAE
+320 EPNEAEPVDVPAG
-333 PDQTTEVGET
+333 PDQSSDVDET
-343 DGAPATTPTTTT
+343 DDSPAATPTTTT
-355 TPPQTTA
+355 PPPATTTPS
-362 TPPAPSTT
+362 APSTT

-376 PTTAPAPAVT
+376 STTAPTPAVT
-386 VPTAHTDTEASTSG
+386 VPTAHTDTNAATSG
-400 NGGSSTP
+400 NGGSPAP

-431 RRATRGSAAAAVI
+431 RRATRGSAAVAVI

-469 ALVRDLDP
+469 TLLRDLDP

-501 PQHSPTVGSWR
+501 PQHSPTVGAWR

-519 WRLAYDPESPVPPD
+519 WRLDYDPESPLPPD

-554 IDLEAFGTLAVTGP
+554 IDLEAFGTVAVTGP
-568 PDFTSGLLRSV
+568 PDCTAGLLRSV

-593 VSIVDID
+593 VSIVGID
-600 VDPFVAPRHRL
+600 VDPLVAPRHRL
-611 TAQTLTEAI
+611 TSQTLTEAF
-620 EAAANAIDS
+620 ESAANAIDS
-629 VGAAIRHDSR
+629 VAAAIKHDSR

-644 ARVGGA
+644 ARAGGA
-650 APIEATVIVASGRQG
+650 APIEATVIVASSCQG
-665 SMGASFSPRRGA
+665 ARGATFSPRRGA
-677 ALVMASDRASIAE
+677 ALVMASDRAAVAE
-690 GGARIEISGDGASAR
+690 GGARIEISGDGTSAR
-705 LEPLGI
+705 IEPLGI

-726 AAATVAVG
+726 AAATVAVV
-734 DLPEVEPDTVD
+734 DLPDVEPDAVD
-745 PSALGPNVP
+745 PSALERHAP
-754 DEGDN
+754 DEGVSN
-759 DEGPPTVDPVI
+759 KARPSVEPAGFN
-770 VDSHRVN
+770 SHRVN
-777 GHEHAAN
+777 GHEHGVDT
-784 ITHVF
+784 THVF
-789 TVDVGAEQTT
+789 TVDFGAEHTT
-799 NHAPSNAHGEPTT
+799 NDAPSNAPAEPTT
-812 DPDGQLFATEST
+812 ESDGQLFATDST
-824 GPELVVRVLGVPAIP
+824 GPALVVRVLGVPSIP

-887 AVRRALGDFDDGTPV
+887 AVRRALGEFDDGTPV

-909 HGTLRLHQR
+909 HGTLRLHPR
-918 VTTDLDLLR
+918 VTSDLDLLR
-927 RAIAAADDM
+927 RAVAAADGM
-936 SSTEAMSALRDAL
+936 SSTEAMSELRAAL

-986 ALALEAGQ
+986 ALAVEAGQ
-994 HDLARRAISRGLR
+994 HDLARHAISRGLR

-1043 ADLEVEPSPATTAL
+1043 ADLEVEPSPTTTAL
-1057 YNELRSQRAS
+1057 YNELRSQRTS

>member
-1 MNRLRALTRGVAS
+1 MNPLRALTRGVAS
-14 LAALAALLVGL
+14 LAALATLLVGL

-31 WGRLPGSPSGDW
+31 WGRLPGTPSADW

-58 VVLTV
+58 VVLTL

-68 WAIFAAAVVVEFVAG
+68 WAIFAAAVIVEFVAG

-121 SYASVPRAT
+121 SYASVPRTT
-130 AVNASGATA
+130 AVNASGAAA
-139 SSFGHE
+139 SSFGQE
-145 SPEPGHVIAITITP
+145 SPQPGHVIAITITP
-159 DGTTVA
+159 DGTTVG
-165 PSTADEAAP
+165 PSTADESAP
-174 SSVPQDTA
+174 PSIPQDTA

-211 EINRGNP
+211 EINRGLP

-239 PSAQHLP
+239 PSAADIP
-246 TPQSPIETTDA
+246 APQSPNEATDA
-257 TDVVHEV
+257 ADVAHVV

-273 ADQYLGDPTR
+273 AGHYLGDPTR

-320 EPAVAEPVDAHAE
+320 EPTVVEPVDAPAE

-355 TPPQTTA
+355 PPQTTA
-362 TPPAPSTT
+362 TPPSPSTT
-370 TPQPPS
+370 TPQPPP

-386 VPTAHTDTEASTSG
+386 VPTPPAGTEPTTSG
-400 NGGSSTP
+400 NEGTSTP
-407 ILVGLAGATA
+407 ILVGLAGTTA

-469 ALVRDLDP
+469 TLIRDLDP

-501 PQHSPTVGSWR
+501 PQHSPTIGSWR

-519 WRLAYDPESPVPPD
+519 WRLDFDPESPVPPD

-554 IDLEAFGTLAVTGP
+554 IDLEAFGTLCVTGP

-593 VSIVDID
+593 VSIVDVD
-600 VDPFVAPRHRL
+600 VDPLVAPRHRL

-620 EAAANAIDS
+620 EAAANAVDS

-639 ADTFR
+639 ANTFR

-650 APIEATVIVASGRQG
+650 APIEATVIVARGCE
-665 SMGASFSPRRGA
+665 GAIDATFSPRRGA
-677 ALVMASDRASIAE
+677 ALVMASDRSAIADD
-690 GGARIEISGDGASAR
+690 GARIEISDDGAIAR

-726 AAATVAVG
+726 AAATIAAA
-734 DLPEVEPDTVD
+734 DLPEVEPDAVD
-745 PSALGPNVP
+745 PSALGPHAP
-754 DEGDN
+754 DEGVSN
-759 DEGPPTVDPVI
+759 EARHSVEPFRGN
-770 VDSHRVN
+770 SHRVN
-777 GHEHAAN
+777 GHEHSVDIAQ
-784 ITHVF
+784 VF

-812 DPDGQLFATEST
+812 DSNGQLFAAEST
-824 GPELVVRVLGVPAIP
+824 GPELVVRVLGVPSIP

-909 HGTLRLHQR
+909 HGTLRLHPR

-927 RAIAAADDM
+927 RAIAAAHDM

-949 SMVEGPPFDAVGYD
+949 SMVDGPPFDAVGYD

-973 AARVIEQAVDRLV
+973 AARAIEQTVDRLV

-994 HDLARRAISRGLR
+994 HDLARHAISRGLR

-1057 YNELRSQRAS
+1057 YNELRSQRTS